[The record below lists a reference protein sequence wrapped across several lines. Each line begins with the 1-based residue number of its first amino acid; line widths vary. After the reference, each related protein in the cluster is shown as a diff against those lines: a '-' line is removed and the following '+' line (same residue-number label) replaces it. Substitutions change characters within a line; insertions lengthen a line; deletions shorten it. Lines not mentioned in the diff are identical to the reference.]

1 MAQQRKKRTVSDN
14 QKAAMQEG
22 RVQGRA
28 VSAYL
33 EALQAYKPKRGR
45 KRTAESI
52 AKRLADIDRQLASAS
67 AVKQLS
73 LIQERLNLLS
83 EQDSMTTA
91 PDLTGLEDDFVA
103 TAKTYGERK
112 RITYAAWRELGVTP
126 AVLKRA
132 GIGRAAS

>member
-28 VSAYL
+28 VAAYL
-33 EALQAYKPKRGR
+33 DALQAYKPKRGR
-45 KRTAESI
+45 KRTPESI

-67 AVKQLS
+67 PVKQLS

-91 PDLTGLEDDFVA
+91 PDISGLEEEFVQ

-112 RITYAAWRELGVTP
+112 GITYAAWRELNVSP
-126 AVLKRA
+126 SVLKRA
-132 GIGRAAS
+132 GITRSSS